1 MKEERNGVRDAGL
14 YPGSAVL
21 SDGDWE
27 HRSGSTI
34 PSAGNRDQIPGGR
47 RRRRRRILSVLT
59 DLYVVLMY
67 TIFYIPVA
75 VMIVF
80 SFNDAK
86 RNFSWEG
93 FTTSWYTKL
102 FSFSNTTLWDA
113 LIYSLVIAVLAT
125 VISTVIGVLGGI
137 GLKKFE
143 FRAKKF
149 INMMIYVPI
158 IVPEIVLAVAMLI
171 IFITFGIKMGMGTIL
186 VGHCTFCIP
195 YAVVTIKGRIS
206 GDNETLEEASMD
218 LGANRLQTFWRVTIP
233 SIMPGIMSSA
243 FLCFTLS
250 IDDVVMSNMLAGASQ
265 STLPVLIL
273 SLNRTGLSG
282 DVNAL
287 TTVMIVMMA
296 AAVFMQNLITGRMA
310 KRRQARLSRETV

>member
-1 MKEERNGVRDAGL
+1 M
-14 YPGSAVL
+14 
-21 SDGDWE
+21 
-27 HRSGSTI
+27 
-34 PSAGNRDQIPGGR
+34 NRKKTGKTKGAFS
-47 RRRRRRILSVLT
+47 LLA

-67 TIFYIPVA
+67 TLFYIPVA
-75 VMIVF
+75 VMIAF

-93 FTTSWYTKL
+93 FTTGWYAKL
-102 FSFSNTTLWDA
+102 FSFQNTTLWDA
-113 LIYSLVIAVLAT
+113 LVYSLVIAVFAT
-125 VISTVIGVLGGI
+125 LISTVVGVLGGI

-143 FRAKKF
+143 FRTKKF

-171 IFITFGIKMGMGTIL
+171 IFITVGIRMGMGTIL
-186 VGHCTFCIP
+186 IGHCTFCIP

-218 LGANRLQTFWRVTIP
+218 LGANRIQTFLRVTIP

-273 SLNRTGLSG
+273 SLNRTGLTG

-287 TTVMIVMMA
+287 TTVMIGLMVLA
-296 AAVFMQNLITGRMA
+296 LLLQNLITAGKDLNSA
-310 KRRQARLSRETV
+310 Y

>member
-1 MKEERNGVRDAGL
+1 MSEKRKRK
-14 YPGSAVL
+14 S
-21 SDGDWE
+21 
-27 HRSGSTI
+27 
-34 PSAGNRDQIPGGR
+34 
-47 RRRRRRILSVLT
+47 RIAAVLT
-59 DLYVVLMY
+59 DIYVVLMY
-67 TIFYIPVA
+67 TLFYIPVA
-75 VMIVF
+75 VMIAF

-93 FTTSWYTKL
+93 FTTSWYVKL
-102 FSFSNTTLWDA
+102 FSFKNTTLWDA
-113 LIYSLVIAVLAT
+113 LVYSLIIAVLAT
-125 VISTVIGVLGGI
+125 VISTIIGVLGGI

-186 VGHCTFCIP
+186 IGHCTFCIP
-195 YAVVTIKGRIS
+195 YAVVTIRGRIS

-218 LGANRLQTFWRVTIP
+218 LGANRIQTFLRVTIP

-273 SLNRTGLSG
+273 SLNRTGLTG

-287 TTVMIVMMA
+287 TTIMIVMMA
-296 AAVFMQNLITGRMA
+296 GAVIIHNLINKA
-310 KRRQARLSRETV
+310 LARRRKAQTA